1 MAKQYST
8 LIIDDERLAR
18 VRLRKLLSNFSEL
31 FNIVGEAKN
40 GLEAE
45 ELILDLKPDILFLDI
60 EMPKQTGFELLQ
72 KLEKVPMVVFCTAF
86 EEYSLK
92 AFDTNSIDYLVKPIK
107 LERLQQ
113 TVNKISTLKHTLSS
127 EKMLKV
133 IDEISAQK
141 KEQKKMTTIA
151 VKKSDKIVL
160 VKLAEVSH
168 FKATDKYVTLYTD
181 KGEELIEQ
189 SLTKLEE
196 NLPVNF
202 LRVHRSIIVN
212 SDYIKEFQKYFNNRY
227 IVVLNTKS
235 KLSITTGRS
244 YKEQVKRWVGV

>member
-1 MAKQYST
+1 MVKQYST

-18 VRLRKLLSNFSEL
+18 VRLRKLLSNFPEQFSV
-31 FNIVGEAKN
+31 VGEAKN

-45 ELILDLKPDILFLDI
+45 ELIIDLKPDILFLDI
-60 EMPKQTGFELLQ
+60 EMPKLTGFELLQ
-72 KLEKVPMVVFCTAF
+72 KLENVPMVVFCTAF

-113 TVNKISTLKHTLSS
+113 TVDKIDTLKHKLSS

-133 IDEISAQK
+133 IDEITIQK
-141 KEQKKMTTIA
+141 KKQQKMTTIA
-151 VKKSDKIVL
+151 VKKSEKIVL
-160 VKLAEVSH
+160 VKLDAVSH

-181 KGEELIEQ
+181 KGEELIEH
-189 SLTKLEE
+189 SLAKLEE
-196 NLPVNF
+196 NLPPNF

-212 SDYIKEFQKYFNNRY
+212 TDYIKEFQKYFNNRY
-227 IVVLNTKS
+227 IVVLNNKGKS
-235 KLSITTGRS
+235 TITTGRS
-244 YKEQVKRWVGV
+244 YYEIVKEWINV

>member
-18 VRLRKLLSNFSEL
+18 VRLRKLLANFSEV
-31 FNIVGEAKN
+31 FTIVGEAKN

-45 ELILDLKPDILFLDI
+45 EFIIDLQPDIIFLDI

-92 AFDTNSIDYLVKPIK
+92 AFDTNSIDYLVKPVK

-113 TVNKISTLKHTLSS
+113 TVDKILNLKHTLSS

-133 IDEISAQK
+133 IDEIDIQK
-141 KEQKKMTTIA
+141 KERKKMTTIA

-160 VKLAEVSH
+160 VKLNAVSH

-181 KGEELIEQ
+181 KGEELIEY
-189 SLTKLEE
+189 SLTALEE
-196 NLPVNF
+196 NLPANF

-212 SDYIKEFQKYFNNRY
+212 TDCIKEFQKYFNNRY
-227 IVVLNTKS
+227 IIVLKNKNKAT
-235 KLSITTGRS
+235 ITTGRS
-244 YKEQVKRWVGV
+244 YKEVLKNWIEI